1 MPEFAHRKRVVA
13 LVVTALGVA
22 CCTAAVAP
30 AATGESPA
38 GVARA
43 AQQPGPFDDTF
54 YVPPETLPAG
64 EPGDVIRW
72 RPALPALNSANADAW
87 QVMYLSTNALGER
100 NAVTATVLVPKNAD
114 PARAPIVG
122 YAPGTQGPAFKC
134 TASKA
139 IERGTLYD
147 QPAVNDLIGRGY
159 AVAVT
164 DYEGYSPETTPTYIT
179 GRSEGPA
186 VIDAVRAA
194 QRFPQA
200 NLAPDAQVAFQGYSQ
215 GGGAVMWAGE
225 QQPTYA
231 PELNLV
237 GVAGGGVPA
246 DLNEVAEGLDGY
258 VGFGFL
264 AFAAVGLDAAYP
276 ELDLDSYLNDTGKQ
290 AIAEAKQQ
298 DCVVELLAKYPG
310 KKISDYTTH
319 DPLPT
324 PQWQAR
330 IEENRLGTK
339 AIEVPVFQYHATTD
353 EIVNTPQADAL
364 HHRYCD
370 MGVPV
375 TWKTYVS
382 DHLSGIFAGNA
393 DAGQFLADRFEG
405 KPAEPNC

>member
-1 MPEFAHRKRVVA
+1 MPEFAHRTRFVA
-13 LVVTALGVA
+13 LVVAALGV
-22 CCTAAVAP
+22 TAATAPVAV
-30 AATGESPA
+30 GERPA
-38 GVARA
+38 GVVTAQ
-43 AQQPGPFDDTF
+43 QQPGPFDDSF
-54 YVPPETLPAG
+54 YVPPRTLPEG

-72 RPALPALNSANADAW
+72 RPALPALNAANADAW

-100 NAVTATVLVPKNAD
+100 SAVTATVLVPRGAD
-114 PARAPIVG
+114 PAKAPVVG

-147 QPAVNDLIGRGY
+147 QPAVNDLISRGY

-186 VIDAVRAA
+186 LIDAVRAA

-200 NLAPDAQVAFQGYSQ
+200 KLSPDAKVAFQGYSQ
-215 GGGAVMWAGE
+215 GGGAAMWAGE
-225 QQPTYA
+225 QQPDYA
-231 PELNLV
+231 PELDLV

-246 DLNEVAEGLDGY
+246 DLNEVAAGLNGY

-276 ELDLDSYLNDTGKQ
+276 ELDLDSYLNDTGRQ

-310 KKISDYTTH
+310 KKISDYTDR

-330 IEENRLGTK
+330 IEENELGTRP
-339 AIEVPVFQYHATTD
+339 IRVPVFQYHGTVD
-353 EIVNTPQADAL
+353 EIVNTPQAEAL
-364 HHRYCD
+364 HRRYCD
-370 MGVPV
+370 QGVPV
-375 TWKTYVS
+375 TWKTYPV
-382 DHLSGIFAGNA
+382 DHLAGIFAGNA
-393 DAGQFLADRFEG
+393 DAGRFLADRFEG